1 MSNINLDINTYNINE
16 MENLLKLKHPYI
28 EEDLFNAK
36 TKMQTNIISSNI
48 TQVKKEELLI
58 FLDNIYNKLSNNLVK
73 IDAKNF
79 NDVKQYDGN
88 HFIIKNENDKY
99 SSTLENNKQINK
111 SIIKRTYTIDSLFR
125 QNYDAPDNQSHNYI
139 IQLPETINKA
149 ITMTVS
155 SIEIPLTYHNIS
167 EELNN
172 NVFNI
177 RIQNTASN
185 TNNIHISGNIE
196 LLTGMYESRFAAERT
211 ATQRKAAN
219 IKTEINTRLKE
230 FFNDPTNVSDPN
242 NISYNVLKTD
252 LSNCF
257 EFAIDTNSGFGF
269 FEFDPSKNNNTS
281 STSIDFFNNYYIT
294 INFDVN
300 NNAIIKDQTT
310 GKDKKTD
317 CYQNK
322 IYQKLGWQLG
332 FRDKTIIIDSSNEL
346 LNEGNIARVFSRS
359 PCYINYP
366 RYIYIA
372 IDDFQASSRNYF
384 SIASESIIAP
394 NIIGRINILSLLE
407 EKTPYRQAAAPGD
420 FIYNNKHVREYFGPT
435 DITKLKV
442 SLLDEYGRS
451 FTLNNM
457 DWSFILSFECFYN

>member
-36 TKMQTNIISSNI
+36 TKMQTNVIGSNI
-48 TQVKKEELLI
+48 TQVKKEELSI
-58 FLDNIYNKLSNNLVK
+58 FLDNIYNRLSNNLVK

-111 SIIKRTYTIDSLFR
+111 SIIKRTYTVDSLFR
-125 QNYDAPDNQSHNYI
+125 QNYDADDNQSHNYV

-149 ITMTVS
+149 ITMSIS

-172 NVFNI
+172 NVFHI
-177 RIQNTASN
+177 RIKGETVDTSDVD
-185 TNNIHISGNIE
+185 ISGNIE

-211 ATQRKAAN
+211 TTERKAAS
-219 IKTEINTRLKE
+219 IKTEVNRAMNE
-230 FFNDPTNVSDPN
+230 FFIDPTNSDPTRD
-242 NISYNVLKTD
+242 ISLVSD

-257 EFAIDTNSGFGF
+257 EFIIDINSGFGVF
-269 FEFDPSKNNNTS
+269 QFDPSKNEQKKTEG
-281 STSIDFFNNYYIT
+281 DFFNKYSIT

-300 NNAIIKDQTT
+300 NNAIVKDQTT
-310 GKDKKTD
+310 GRDKSTS

-332 FRDKTIIIDSSNEL
+332 FRNKSIVLNASNEL
-346 LNEGNIARVFSRS
+346 LKESIIAKIFSRTV
-359 PCYINYP
+359 CYINYP

-372 IDDFQASSRNYF
+372 LDDFQASSRNYF

-394 NIIGRINILSLLE
+394 NIIARINILSLLE
-407 EKTPYRQAAAPGD
+407 EKTAFRQAAAPGD

-442 SLLDEYGRS
+442 SILDEYGRP

>member
-1 MSNINLDINTYNINE
+1 MSNINLDINTYSINE

-28 EEDLFNAK
+28 QEDVFNSK
-36 TKMQTNIISSNI
+36 KKMESNIIKSNI

-79 NDVKQYDGN
+79 NDVKQFDGN

-99 SSTLENNKQINK
+99 SSTLENNKKINK

-125 QNYDAPDNQSHNYI
+125 QNYDSNDNQSHNYI
-139 IQLPETINKA
+139 ITLPETINKA
-149 ITMTVS
+149 ITMSIS
-155 SIEIPLTYHNIS
+155 SVEIPLTYHNIS

-172 NVFNI
+172 NVF
-177 RIQNTASN
+177 RIQIDSSN
-185 TNNIHISGNIE
+185 SGPTEISGNIV
-196 LLTGMYESRFAAERT
+196 LVTGMYEARYAGELST
-211 ATQRKAAN
+211 TYRKAAS
-219 IKTEINTRLKE
+219 IKTEVNRALKDFFTEPFINNFAGSSSPDISNLAADLCNNLTYNINPRSGFS
-230 FFNDPTNVSDPN
+230 FFKYDLTNDSSN
-242 NISYNVLKTD
+242 NITNFFDHYSIK
-252 LSNCF
+252 
-257 EFAIDTNSGFGF
+257 ID
-269 FEFDPSKNNNTS
+269 
-281 STSIDFFNNYYIT
+281 
-294 INFDVN
+294 FDVN
-300 NNAIIKDQTT
+300 NNEKILNQTT
-310 GKDKKTD
+310 RQEISTS

-332 FRDKTIIIDSSNEL
+332 FREKSITLDSSNDL
-346 LNEGNIARVFSRS
+346 LLAINTECTVISRS
-359 PCYINYP
+359 ICYINYP

-372 IDDFQASSRNYF
+372 IDDFQSSSRNYF

-407 EKTPYRQAAAPGD
+407 EKTSFKQAAAPGD
-420 FIYNNKHVREYFGPT
+420 FIYNNKHIREYFGPT
-435 DITKLKV
+435 DINKLKI
-442 SLLDEYGRS
+442 SLLDEYGRP

>member
-36 TKMQTNIISSNI
+36 TKMQTSIISSNI
-48 TQVKKEELLI
+48 TQVKKEELSI
-58 FLDNIYNKLSNNLVK
+58 FLDNIYNRLSNNLVK
-73 IDAKNF
+73 IDAKNY

-111 SIIKRTYTIDSLFR
+111 SIIKRTYTVDSLFR
-125 QNYDAPDNQSHNYI
+125 QNYDADDNQSHNYT

-149 ITMTVS
+149 ITMSIS
-155 SIEIPLTYHNIS
+155 SLEIPLTYHNIS
-167 EELNN
+167 EGLNN
-172 NVFNI
+172 NVFHI
-177 RIQNTASN
+177 RIQKDVSN
-185 TNNIHISGNIE
+185 IDISGNIE
-196 LLTGMYESRFAAERT
+196 VTTGMYEVRYAGS
-211 ATQRKAAN
+211 ATHKIANDIKA
-219 IKTEINTRLKE
+219 EINEKLSV
-230 FFNDPTNVSDPN
+230 FFST
-242 NISYNVLKTD
+242 ISSYETFKND

-257 EFAIDTNSGFGF
+257 TFSVNKTAGFSLFKYDSTLVTSATSAKDF
-269 FEFDPSKNNNTS
+269 FENT
-281 STSIDFFNNYYIT
+281 TIT
-294 INFDVN
+294 IDFDVN
-300 NNAIIKDQTT
+300 NNKETKDQIT
-310 GKDKKTD
+310 GKERSTS

-322 IYQKLGWQLG
+322 LYQKLGWLLG
-332 FRDKTIIIDSSNEL
+332 FRNKKIILNSSSLIDDNDNQASE
-346 LNEGNIARVFSRS
+346 ISRS
-359 PCYINYP
+359 ICYINYP

-407 EKTPYRQAAAPGD
+407 EKTAFRQAAAPGD

-442 SLLDEYGRS
+442 SLLDEYGRP

>member
-36 TKMQTNIISSNI
+36 TKMQTSIIGSNI
-48 TQVKKEELLI
+48 TQVKKEELSI
-58 FLDNIYNKLSNNLVK
+58 FLDNIYNRLSNNLVK

-111 SIIKRTYTIDSLFR
+111 SIIKRTYTVDSLFR
-125 QNYDAPDNQSHNYI
+125 QNYDADDNQSHNYV

-149 ITMTVS
+149 ITMSIS

-172 NVFNI
+172 NVFHI
-177 RIQNTASN
+177 RIKGETVDTSDVD
-185 TNNIHISGNIE
+185 ISGNIE

-211 ATQRKAAN
+211 TTERKAAS
-219 IKTEINTRLKE
+219 IKTEVNRAMNE
-230 FFNDPTNVSDPN
+230 FFIDPTNSDPTRD
-242 NISYNVLKTD
+242 ISLVSD

-257 EFAIDTNSGFGF
+257 EFIIDINSGFGVF
-269 FEFDPSKNNNTS
+269 QFDPSKNEQKKTEG
-281 STSIDFFNNYYIT
+281 DFFNKYSIT

-300 NNAIIKDQTT
+300 NNAIVKDQTT
-310 GKDKKTD
+310 GRDKSTS

-332 FRDKTIIIDSSNEL
+332 FRNKSIVLNASNEL
-346 LNEGNIARVFSRS
+346 LKESIIAKIFSRTV
-359 PCYINYP
+359 CYINYP

-372 IDDFQASSRNYF
+372 LDDFQASSRNYF

-394 NIIGRINILSLLE
+394 NIIARINILSLLE
-407 EKTPYRQAAAPGD
+407 EKTAFRQAAAPGD

-442 SLLDEYGRS
+442 SILDEYGRP

>member
-36 TKMQTNIISSNI
+36 SNMQTNVITSNI
-48 TQVKKEELLI
+48 TQIKKEELLI

-73 IDAKNF
+73 IDEKNF

-111 SIIKRTYTIDSLFR
+111 SIIKRTYTVDSLFR
-125 QNYDAPDNQSHNYI
+125 QNYDDADNQSHNYT

-149 ITMTVS
+149 ITMSIS
-155 SIEIPLTYHNIS
+155 SLEIPLTYHNIS
-167 EELNN
+167 KELNN
-172 NVFNI
+172 NCFKIEVLDSTGETTDVSAL
-177 RIQNTASN
+177 IQ
-185 TNNIHISGNIE
+185 
-196 LLTGMYESRFAAERT
+196 LTGGLYESRYVGALT
-211 ATQRKAAN
+211 SVQIKASN
-219 IKTEINTRLKE
+219 IITEINNKIQSSFSLLSTQLKPSDISMCIDLCNNLK
-230 FFNDPTNVSDPN
+230 FGADKRAGFGTFDYLVSDG
-242 NISYNVLKTD
+242 SDFSFV
-252 LSNCF
+252 
-257 EFAIDTNSGFGF
+257 TNSI
-269 FEFDPSKNNNTS
+269 K
-281 STSIDFFNNYYIT
+281 ID
-294 INFDVN
+294 FDVN
-300 NNAIIKDQTT
+300 NDEKIINQTT
-310 GKDKKTD
+310 GKEVNSS
-317 CYQNK
+317 CYKNE

-332 FRDKTIIIDSSNEL
+332 FRTKHIILDNNKKMINQTTKKEVYR
-346 LNEGNIARVFSRS
+346 EISRS
-359 PCYINYP
+359 ICYISYP
-366 RYIYIA
+366 RYLYIA

-407 EKTPYRQAAAPGD
+407 EKTSFKQAAAPGD
-420 FIYNNKHVREYFGPT
+420 FIYNNKHIREYFGPT

-442 SLLDEYGRS
+442 SLLDEYGRP

>member
-36 TKMQTNIISSNI
+36 TKMQTSIISSNI

-111 SIIKRTYTIDSLFR
+111 SIIKRTYTVDSLFR
-125 QNYDAPDNQSHNYI
+125 QNYDAADNQSHNYI

-149 ITMTVS
+149 ITMSIS

-172 NVFNI
+172 NCFKIEVLNTDSTSTDVSSL
-177 RIQNTASN
+177 IQLT
-185 TNNIHISGNIE
+185 
-196 LLTGMYESRFAAERT
+196 TGMYESRYAGALT
-211 ATQRKAAN
+211 STQIKASN
-219 IKTEINTRLKE
+219 IITEINSKIRASFSELVATLLSTDSK
-230 FFNDPTNVSDPN
+230 
-242 NISYNVLKTD
+242 NI
-252 LSNCF
+252 
-257 EFAIDTNSGFGF
+257 AIDLCNNLIFGTDKRGGFGV
-269 FEFDPSKNNNTS
+269 FEFDIS
-281 STSIDFFNNYYIT
+281 SNITNSFFEKYSIKID
-294 INFDVN
+294 FDVN
-300 NNAIIKDQTT
+300 NNEKIINQTT
-310 GKDKKTD
+310 GKEVNSS
-317 CYQNK
+317 CYQNE
-322 IYQKLGWQLG
+322 IYQKLGWLLG
-332 FRDKTIIIDSSNEL
+332 FRNKHIIIASNS
-346 LNEGNIARVFSRS
+346 RVGTSNKYSEISRS
-359 PCYINYP
+359 ICYINYP

-407 EKTPYRQAAAPGD
+407 EKTPFKQAAAPGD
-420 FIYNNKHVREYFGPT
+420 FIYNNKHIREYFGPT

-442 SLLDEYGRS
+442 SILDEYGRP

>member
-1 MSNINLDINTYNINE
+1 MSNINLDINSYNINE

-28 EEDLFNAK
+28 QEDVFNSK
-36 TKMQTNIISSNI
+36 KKMESNIIKSNI

-99 SSTLENNKQINK
+99 TSTLENNKQINK

-125 QNYDAPDNQSHNYI
+125 QNYDSNDNQSHNYVI
-139 IQLPETINKA
+139 TLPETINKA
-149 ITMTVS
+149 ITMSVS
-155 SIEIPLTYHNIS
+155 SVEIPLTYHNIS

-172 NVFNI
+172 NCFKIEILDVD
-177 RIQNTASN
+177 
-185 TNNIHISGNIE
+185 SGEIKDSFS
-196 LLTGMYESRFAAERT
+196 LLIKLTTGLYESRYTGALT
-211 ATQRKAAN
+211 STQIKASN
-219 IKTEINTRLKE
+219 IRTEIDNKIRTRFSELAQ
-230 FFNDPTNVSDPN
+230 DLTIPSD
-242 NISYNVLKTD
+242 ISL
-252 LSNCF
+252 
-257 EFAIDTNSGFGF
+257 AIDLCNNLTFGIDIRAGFGF
-269 FEFDPSKNNNTS
+269 FEYNISNDSNDPNFFINY
-281 STSIDFFNNYYIT
+281 SIIID
-294 INFDVN
+294 FDVN
-300 NNAIIKDQTT
+300 NNAKITNQTT
-310 GKDKKTD
+310 GNEINTS

-332 FRDKTIIIDSSNEL
+332 FREKNIIISSKSTNSNNLYRE
-346 LNEGNIARVFSRS
+346 VSRS
-359 PCYINYP
+359 ICYINYP
-366 RYIYIA
+366 RYLYIA
-372 IDDFQASSRNYF
+372 IDDFQSSSRNYF

-407 EKTPYRQAAAPGD
+407 EKTPFKQAAAPGD
-420 FIYNNKHVREYFGPT
+420 FNYNNKHIREYFGPT
-435 DITKLKV
+435 DINKLKI
-442 SLLDEYGRS
+442 SLLDEYGRP